1 MADAQTTPPQPTP
14 SPQQPTAT
22 GQIDEKQWAMFTH
35 LGLLSNVVMGLAFLG
50 PLVLWLV
57 GREKGSFVDEQG
69 KEALNFGIT
78 ITIANVIAFVTTF
91 IFIGIVIG
99 LAVFAV
105 WLIFMILAIVA
116 SNKGESYRYPISIRF
131 VQ

>member
-1 MADAQTTPPQPTP
+1 MADAQTTPPQTP
-14 SPQQPTAT
+14 SPQQQPTAT
-22 GQIDEKQWAMFTH
+22 GEVDEKQWAMFTH

-57 GREKGSFVDEQG
+57 GREKGSFVDDQG

-78 ITIANVIAFVTTF
+78 ITIGNVIAFVTSF
-91 IFIGIVIG
+91 IIIGIVIG

-116 SNKGESYRYPISIRF
+116 SNKGEAYRYPISIRF
-131 VQ
+131 VK